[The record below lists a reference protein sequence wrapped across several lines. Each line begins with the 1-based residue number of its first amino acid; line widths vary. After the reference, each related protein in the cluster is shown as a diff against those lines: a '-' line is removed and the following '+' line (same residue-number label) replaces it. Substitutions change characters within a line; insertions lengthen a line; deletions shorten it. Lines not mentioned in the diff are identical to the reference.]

1 MRTLSAIFV
10 LLLLLLLPA
19 RADADLMTFSLTGT
33 ANITFDGLT
42 INGTTITLSVQIDDA
57 TADSLASPN
66 RGLFSGG
73 TGTISLPDFGVVD
86 AALANID
93 SVLLIDNGTERI
105 GLVDSA
111 RSEGLVLRNNT
122 SNEITDP
129 NVLTGFIGPLAATN
143 TNSRLPITLSDGRQ
157 VTAIDSPFGFVAT
170 ATPEPSSLALMATAG
185 IAFLLR
191 RQRRRAGAAPLW
203 RAS

>member
-10 LLLLLLLPA
+10 LMLLPV

-33 ANITFDGLT
+33 ANITFDGTT
-42 INGTTITLSVQIDDA
+42 INGTTITVSMQIDQA
-57 TADSLASPN
+57 TADSLTGPN
-66 RGLFSGG
+66 HGLFSGG

-105 GLVDSA
+105 GLVDST
-111 RSEGLVLRNNT
+111 RSEGLVLRNNA
-122 SNEITDP
+122 SDVITDP
-129 NVLTGFIGPLAATN
+129 NVLTGFIGPLVST
-143 TNSRLPITLSDGRQ
+143 TTTFRLPLNLSDGRQ

-170 ATPEPSSLALMATAG
+170 AVPEPSSLALMATAG
-185 IAFLLR
+185 IAIFV
-191 RQRRRAGAAPLW
+191 RRRRRSVGTSRSVADLD
-203 RAS
+203 R